1 MTDLRKGIIDFGDV
15 VVTHN
20 TTKEMLIN
28 LFGDELSK
36 MSTDTDIKFLR
47 SFYIDKTKFSVW
59 FYFNKLYQLSS
70 IKLSPHLDYSSEKW
84 DRTGQQ
90 EERRAFCDKW
100 LYEQLGAPQRNLG
113 GAEYVFDNLRISC
126 VTHTDQHNGADAGY
140 IVITYLR

>member
-1 MTDLRKGIIDFGDV
+1 MCFFTLDEEGNISRIQ
-15 VVTHN
+15 
-20 TTKEMLIN
+20 MRPCIN
-28 LFGDELSK
+28 YK
-36 MSTDTDIKFLR
+36 
-47 SFYIDKTKFSVW
+47 
-59 FYFNKLYQLSS
+59 
-70 IKLSPHLDYSSEKW
+70 SEKW

-113 GAEYVFDNLRISC
+113 GAEYIFDNLRISC